1 MTIYEPGTVVDVP
14 FPFIEKERSKTR
26 PALVL
31 SAHSFQGACGAC
43 VLEMITSAER
53 SAWPNDVV
61 LADWHGAG
69 LRKPS
74 LVRWKVFTLDDALI
88 RGARGALSLGDWS
101 RVRSAIEGT
110 FPSTRST
117 H

>member
-31 SAHSFQGACGAC
+31 SAPTFQNACSAC
-43 VLEMITSAER
+43 VLAMITSAER
-53 SAWPNDVV
+53 SAWPNDVT

-74 LVRWKVFTLDDALI
+74 LVRWRIFTLDDAFI
-88 RGARGALSLGDWS
+88 HGARGALSPVDWS
-101 RVRSAIEGT
+101 RVRSAFEGI
-110 FPSTRST
+110 FPSTRSA